1 MPGELAALRSP
12 EIPSVSGSGFI
23 QSPEIPLARNS
34 RLVIPSTPQTPTPGP
49 SNRPLGSPIRYMS
62 PPEEFPLDP
71 TLQRASINPG
81 PTSISVTSNI
91 SGSPDETE
99 SSLQDHADAV
109 VVNIQS
115 QNESKKTVTK
125 RLTSSQISY
134 QPNNRIR
141 ETYYRNQS
149 ERVRESVKKLG
160 IYTGCYGI
168 LLLLRNVLIVNRL
181 IV

>member
-71 TLQRASINPG
+71 
-81 PTSISVTSNI
+81 SISVTSNI
-91 SGSPDETE
+91 GGSPDETE